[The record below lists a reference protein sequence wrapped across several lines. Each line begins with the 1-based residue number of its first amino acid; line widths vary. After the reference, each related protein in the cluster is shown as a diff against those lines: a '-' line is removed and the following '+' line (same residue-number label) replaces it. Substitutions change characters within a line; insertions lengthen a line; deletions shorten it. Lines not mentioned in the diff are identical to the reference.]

1 MRAGHSVPETNERVS
16 PTRQAP
22 VCNIG
27 QQRAHYGHSFP
38 NRCSCGFLSGL
49 GKCLGGSGLQGGG
62 RSGLGTRVE
71 ERTAQ
76 SKYCCRLDFWG
87 GIGSGYQYPEMLS
100 RWLCLLRGLVE
111 GPTLILSPE
120 SGWTGHA
127 EIKEMWRRQGS
138 LGQPGLE
145 SDSQVHTGSLGL
157 SVLILKKWVVKDL
170 PGGYCKD

>member
-1 MRAGHSVPETNERVS
+1 MRAGCSVPETNERVS

-27 QQRAHYGHSFP
+27 QQRAHHGHSFP
-38 NRCSCGFLSGL
+38 NRRSCGFLSGL
-49 GKCLGGSGLQGGG
+49 GKCLGGSGRQGVGS
-62 RSGLGTRVE
+62 SGLGTRVE
-71 ERTAQ
+71 GQTAQ
-76 SKYCCRLDFWG
+76 NKCCCRLDFWG

-100 RWLCLLRGLVE
+100 HWLCLLPELVA
-111 GPTLILSPE
+111 GPTLILSPA
-120 SGWTGHA
+120 SGWTGHS

-138 LGQPGLE
+138 LGEPGLE

-170 PGGYCKD
+170 PGGYCKN